1 MTFDIRPKL
10 MWSCQ
15 PHIIS
20 DVPPCGSLN
29 SLTRWQNTSNKCRNC
44 ASLFKFRID
53 FVSQFDSNFD
63 VCALMHFAPSISF
76 DNFIF
81 FLGSCFELENK
92 QGFGSVILDNYIVPI
107 CSKHFFLLDERG
119 SNSQHPTNLWGN
131 YGAGFLG
138 LRSIGFMILGASTDS
153 TPVSPLSSF
162 PIHSYSYS
170 HVSWKG
176 KGHKGSADGPMLLMS
191 PSNLRNSGIADP
203 EVRRKKLNAELANGR
218 LAMFA
223 IIGMFFQEPWI
234 CMEIFGGFLKM
245 GVPPNHPKLDYLLKP
260 MVLGIPYLKK
270 KHFK

>member
-1 MTFDIRPKL
+1 MCHHADHWILWHVDRTLQTNAETVQAYLNSGLISFHSLIAISMFVLWCILHLQYP
-10 MWSCQ
+10 S
-15 PHIIS
+15 IIS
-20 DVPPCGSLN
+20 C
-29 SLTRWQNTSNKCRNC
+29 
-44 ASLFKFRID
+44 
-53 FVSQFDSNFD
+53 
-63 VCALMHFAPSISF
+63 
-76 DNFIF
+76 F
-81 FLGSCFELENK
+81 FLCSCFELENK

-107 CSKHFFLLDERG
+107 CSNHFFLLDERG

-131 YGAGFLG
+131 YGACFLG